1 MKNFDGWLWDGQ
13 SFTGPKLLSRPFL
26 YRSDN
31 FYRSYITN
39 IENILRS
46 FIGSNVSTPSFNLR
60 NENQN
65 AWKGKKK
72 LQTNVRCLKKIVTIF
87 LISFAI
93 LNNQYLMVS
102 IEEIDPF
109 WCRITYLQINDKM
122 QMELIVEN
130 IFVLGGRK
138 QFQEKEDE
146 RDVRGIGESLE
157 LDNIRKYWFHGIRTY
172 SDFWRY
178 PDYIQGSDCGVCCLV
193 AVLNNCCSFHN
204 DVSPRLFKMVRTQ
217 KTYSGTK

>member
-46 FIGSNVSTPSFNLR
+46 FIGSNVSTPSFHLR
-60 NENQN
+60 N
-65 AWKGKKK
+65 
-72 LQTNVRCLKKIVTIF
+72 
-87 LISFAI
+87 
-93 LNNQYLMVS
+93 
-102 IEEIDPF
+102 
-109 WCRITYLQINDKM
+109 
-122 QMELIVEN
+122 EN